1 MPGARRRW
9 PQSRNSGVVILITD
23 VFALQS
29 YSRSH
34 PLSCTEIRIEWMLDG
49 SLVRVSPK
57 IALCNRP
64 AVHGPLQLLKVDS
77 DNQVIAVIGIGTAS
91 AITQR
96 RPRATCAL
104 LAILRNSGQNIAVPR
119 LSLER
124 PLSRPEFFCSFVPE
138 GEPQGDISPGIS

>member
-1 MPGARRRW
+1 
-9 PQSRNSGVVILITD
+9 
-23 VFALQS
+23 
-29 YSRSH
+29 
-34 PLSCTEIRIEWMLDG
+34 MLDG

-57 IALCNRP
+57 IAPWNRP

-77 DNQVIAVIGIGTAS
+77 DNQVIAVIGIGTVS

-138 GEPQGDISPGIS
+138 QRLTKSLVPGARSAGTAGVQYHAGQAEPWGFASLALCF